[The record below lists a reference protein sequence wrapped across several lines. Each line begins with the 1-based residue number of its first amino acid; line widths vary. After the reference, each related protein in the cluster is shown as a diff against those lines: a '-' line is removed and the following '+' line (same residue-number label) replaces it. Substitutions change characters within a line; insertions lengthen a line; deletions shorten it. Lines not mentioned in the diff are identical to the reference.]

1 MIWSPKFKPPI
12 FSHNRFK
19 LNVSELELM
28 LITPKPSPFLALMD
42 LPPLPLGRALAMWLF
57 LPSTKHELPDAQ
69 NLDLGPPLPSCVLR
83 FSKLH
88 HQLTVLLLILGT

>member
-28 LITPKPSPFLALMD
+28 LITPKPSRFLALMD
-42 LPPLPLGRALAMWLF
+42 LPPLPLGRALAMCPCGYFCLQQSMCF
-57 LPSTKHELPDAQ
+57 QMHK
-69 NLDLGPPLPSCVLR
+69 
-83 FSKLH
+83 
-88 HQLTVLLLILGT
+88 I